1 MKALQWKEW
10 RLSMSPVPLL
20 FLLLSGLIL
29 IPNYPYYV
37 TFFYNGLGL
46 FMLMQSLRENRDTAY
61 LMLLPVTKAE
71 MVRARF
77 RTVVQLELLQ
87 VLACIPFMAL
97 RASYGHLNNAVGI
110 EANTAFLGL
119 GLVQMGLFNL
129 VFFPMHYKNA
139 YDLGKPFV
147 AASVVEFFYIVLA
160 EVCDH
165 VIPYMK
171 TVCESY
177 ALRDQL
183 RQWPVQIK
191 LVSPAAPYF
200 DRADLL
206 IAADCTAYA
215 YGNFHSEFMRG
226 KVTLIGC
233 PKLDAVQY
241 AEKLTEIFARN
252 DIRSVTLTRME
263 VPCCGGMEFAIRTAL
278 GQAGKEIPFRTV
290 VLSIDGAILEE
301 R

>member
-1 MKALQWKEW
+1 MRALQWKEW

-87 VLACIPFMAL
+87 VLACVPFMAL

-110 EANTAFLGL
+110 EANTAFLGI

-129 VFFPMHYKNA
+129 VFFPMHYRNA
-139 YDLGKPFV
+139 YDLGKPFLVASAAELLYMV
-147 AASVVEFFYIVLA
+147 AAEA
-160 EVCDH
+160 CDH

-177 ALRDQL
+177 AFADQL
-183 RQWPVQIK
+183 RQLPVLLGGALLFALLTGLAQRCS
-191 LVSPAAPYF
+191 VRRF
-200 DRADLL
+200 ERVDL
-206 IAADCTAYA
+206 
-215 YGNFHSEFMRG
+215 
-226 KVTLIGC
+226 
-233 PKLDAVQY
+233 
-241 AEKLTEIFARN
+241 
-252 DIRSVTLTRME
+252 
-263 VPCCGGMEFAIRTAL
+263 
-278 GQAGKEIPFRTV
+278 
-290 VLSIDGAILEE
+290 
-301 R
+301 

>member
-1 MKALQWKEW
+1 MKALQYKEW
-10 RLSMSPVPLL
+10 KLAMSPVPFF
-20 FLLLSGLIL
+20 FLALSGLLL

-37 TFFYNGLGL
+37 AFCYNGLGI

-87 VLACIPFMAL
+87 VLACVPFMAL

-110 EANTAFLGL
+110 EANVAFLGFSL
-119 GLVQMGLFNL
+119 MLLGLFNRI
-129 VFFPMHYKNA
+129 FFPMHYKNA

-147 AASVVEFFYIVLA
+147 VASVVEFFYIVLA

-183 RQWPVQIK
+183 RQWTV
-191 LVSPAAPYF
+191 LLGGAAVF
-200 DRADLL
+200 ALLTMAAERSSVRRFEQVDL
-206 IAADCTAYA
+206 
-215 YGNFHSEFMRG
+215 
-226 KVTLIGC
+226 
-233 PKLDAVQY
+233 
-241 AEKLTEIFARN
+241 
-252 DIRSVTLTRME
+252 
-263 VPCCGGMEFAIRTAL
+263 
-278 GQAGKEIPFRTV
+278 
-290 VLSIDGAILEE
+290 
-301 R
+301 

>member
-37 TFFYNGLGL
+37 TFFYNGLGI
-46 FMLMQSLRENRDTAY
+46 FMLMQSLRENSDTAY

-87 VLACIPFMAL
+87 VLACVPFMAL

-110 EANTAFLGL
+110 EANTAFLGF

-147 AASVVEFFYIVLA
+147 VASVVEFFYIVLA
-160 EVCDH
+160 EACDH

-183 RQWPVQIK
+183 RQWPV
-191 LVSPAAPYF
+191 LLGGAAVF
-200 DRADLL
+200 ALLTMAAERSSVRRFEQVDL
-206 IAADCTAYA
+206 
-215 YGNFHSEFMRG
+215 
-226 KVTLIGC
+226 
-233 PKLDAVQY
+233 
-241 AEKLTEIFARN
+241 
-252 DIRSVTLTRME
+252 
-263 VPCCGGMEFAIRTAL
+263 
-278 GQAGKEIPFRTV
+278 
-290 VLSIDGAILEE
+290 
-301 R
+301 

>member
-1 MKALQWKEW
+1 MRALQWKEW

-87 VLACIPFMAL
+87 VLACVPFMAL

-165 VIPYMK
+165 VAKTCRYSVIPAHLSVVAPLLTY
-171 TVCESY
+171 
-177 ALRDQL
+177 RPDQPVRCHIRGSGG
-183 RQWPVQIK
+183 RQYRFPR
-191 LVSPAAPYF
+191 Y
-200 DRADLL
+200 
-206 IAADCTAYA
+206 IA
-215 YGNFHSEFMRG
+215 GNF
-226 KVTLIGC
+226 
-233 PKLDAVQY
+233 
-241 AEKLTEIFARN
+241 
-252 DIRSVTLTRME
+252 
-263 VPCCGGMEFAIRTAL
+263 
-278 GQAGKEIPFRTV
+278 
-290 VLSIDGAILEE
+290 
-301 R
+301 

>member
-139 YDLGKPFV
+139 YDLGKPFLLSSI
-147 AASVVEFFYIVLA
+147 ALALGVLVL
-160 EVCDH
+160 ETLQHILPYLNDVCD
-165 VIPYMK
+165 
-171 TVCESY
+171 SY
-177 ALRDQL
+177 AAADQL
-183 RQWPVQIK
+183 RQIPVLLGGL
-191 LVSPAAPYF
+191 LVFSLLTARSFTLSVRRFEA
-200 DRADLL
+200 ADL
-206 IAADCTAYA
+206 
-215 YGNFHSEFMRG
+215 
-226 KVTLIGC
+226 
-233 PKLDAVQY
+233 
-241 AEKLTEIFARN
+241 
-252 DIRSVTLTRME
+252 
-263 VPCCGGMEFAIRTAL
+263 
-278 GQAGKEIPFRTV
+278 
-290 VLSIDGAILEE
+290 
-301 R
+301 